1 MSTSQII
8 SEISRMS
15 LTDRIQVI
23 EFAIKSFRK
32 DTVKNTSLK
41 EAAKKLQN
49 EYETNNELTAF
60 TSLDYQNFYETK

>member
-23 EFAIKSFRK
+23 EFAIKSIRK